1 MAARNAAGKVWRNA
15 ASVSNPAE
23 PRVGQRT
30 ARHESGAV
38 VTRWSP
44 RDTRDMFH
52 IEATSHHA
60 NAWDHTAYGK
70 ICRHAA
76 IGGEAV

>member
-1 MAARNAAGKVWRNA
+1 
-15 ASVSNPAE
+15 
-23 PRVGQRT
+23 
-30 ARHESGAV
+30 
-38 VTRWSP
+38 
-44 RDTRDMFH
+44 MFH